1 MSLNFQPFIDFHL
14 WADKNQVDGTDGL
27 GNNAKYIPVDSLH
40 LYWEDNRIS
49 PILNASSHD
58 TPINVSIDD
67 LLKRYYRI
75 FSILVRISTQQ
86 SVKLNYIK
94 AFMEQDI
101 DDNFLPFKSKPEA
114 LPNSVDGIQTF
125 RDFEEHQWL
134 FSPVVLGPN
143 RLQSKEL
150 LARSVLPFTVEEVLS
165 GRIGESTTV
174 KKCKVHPS
182 CGLSATSVRIIKH
195 PLKASIPFESY

>member
-1 MSLNFQPFIDFHL
+1 MSPNFQPFIDFHS
-14 WADKNQVDGTDGL
+14 WVDKNQVNGTDGL
-27 GNNAKYIPVDSLH
+27 GNDAKYVPLDALN
-40 LYWEDNRIS
+40 LYWQEDRIS
-49 PILNASSHD
+49 PILNASSYD

-75 FSILVRISTQQ
+75 FSILAHISTTQ
-86 SVKLNYIK
+86 SAKLNYIK
-94 AFMEQDI
+94 RFMEQDI
-101 DDNFLPFKSKPEA
+101 DDSLLPFKVQPDA

-125 RDFEEHQWL
+125 RDFQEHQWL

-150 LARSVLPFTVEEVLS
+150 LPRSVLPFTVEEVLS

-182 CGLSATSVRIIKH
+182 CGLSAASVRIIKH
-195 PLKASIPFESY
+195 PLKATIPFVSY

>member
-1 MSLNFQPFIDFHL
+1 MSPSFQPFIDFHS
-14 WADKNQVDGTDGL
+14 WVDKNQVDGTDGL
-27 GNNAKYIPVDSLH
+27 GNNAKYIPLGALNH
-40 LYWEDNRIS
+40 YWQDDRIS

-58 TPINVSIDD
+58 APINVSIDD

-75 FSILVRISTQQ
+75 FSILAYISTTQ
-86 SVKLNYIK
+86 SSKLNYIK
-94 AFMEQDI
+94 GFMEQDM
-101 DDNFLPFKSKPEA
+101 DDSLLPFKVKPDA

-125 RDFEEHQWL
+125 RDFQENQWH

-150 LARSVLPFTVEEVLS
+150 LPRSVLPFTVEEILS

-182 CGLSATSVRIIKH
+182 CGLSVVRINTDT
-195 PLKASIPFESY
+195 PKATIPFETC